1 MEIAN
6 TAKHDLKI
14 VRKIALKVREAE
26 RHALRLSEKSERLKR
41 EGYLRSKLVLF
52 WKPETKLPN
61 SYRPRRQV
69 TEQTAKIRAS
79 ILEILLSRGIF
90 HIDDLDEATPRK
102 TAADVVKTIVD
113 RGIIVK
119 AGQKQGKSG
128 QKSNIYRLVDR
139 EAAERLKQSAELAI
153 FAELGIRRGWIT
165 REEVKEFYD
174 QWFEKPF
181 QND

>member
-1 MEIAN
+1 MEITN
-6 TAKHDLKI
+6 TAKHDLKV

-26 RHALRLSEKSERLKR
+26 RHALRLSEKSESLKR
-41 EGYLRSKLVLF
+41 EAYLRSKLVLF
-52 WKPETKLPN
+52 WKPEAKLPN
-61 SYRPRRQV
+61 SYRPRQV

-79 ILEILLSRGIF
+79 ILKILLSRGIF
-90 HIDDLDEATPRK
+90 HIDDLDEATPSK

-128 QKSNIYRLVDR
+128 RKSNIYRLVDR

-153 FAELGIRRGWIT
+153 FAELGIRREWIT
-165 REEVKEFYD
+165 QEEVKEFYD